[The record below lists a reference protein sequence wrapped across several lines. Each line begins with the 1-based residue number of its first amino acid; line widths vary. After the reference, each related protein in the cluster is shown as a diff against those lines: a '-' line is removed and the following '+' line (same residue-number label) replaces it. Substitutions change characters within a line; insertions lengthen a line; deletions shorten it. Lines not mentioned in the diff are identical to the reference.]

1 MGVRLGPYVVA
12 VVLIGTAT
20 AVGGCRFVAPQAG
33 ARCAWM
39 SQSPPSGGRT
49 AILVDTSN
57 STRAVGTRAG
67 APDYPTAMRAAV
79 RAAVDRRDTV
89 AVAGFSGTE
98 ADLAWSA
105 RDRST
110 DWQVGNPNADNQRDR
125 REEAVGCLD
134 DAVGAAQSS
143 PPRAAGTDVLRAV
156 SAAADW
162 LRQGTGARH
171 LILATDGLVTTGCAG
186 LVRARFVADTEI
198 DAIARTCRAAQEVR
212 PDELAAVDTVL
223 LGVGRPA
230 PHQPVPTPAQVQ
242 WLVRLWQRLCLD
254 AGARCQVS
262 TASATGTGDG
272 PAPAPVPAVPDA
284 VVPFGDGTQVVY
296 RVPAAG
302 LFDSGHWA
310 VRPAALPLLVG
321 IAVSTRNEPGARV
334 SVDGYADP
342 RGSAGDNVRL
352 SQRRADAVRDV
363 LVANGL
369 TNVEAHG
376 LGTTTVCPDPGLAG
390 TGVDADLQCA
400 RRVDIVVTR
409 A

>member
-125 REEAVGCLD
+125 RG
-134 DAVGAAQSS
+134 GGGGG
-143 PPRAAGTDVLRAV
+143 PPDPG
-156 SAAADW
+156 
-162 LRQGTGARH
+162 GG
-171 LILATDGLVTTGCAG
+171 
-186 LVRARFVADTEI
+186 
-198 DAIARTCRAAQEVR
+198 
-212 PDELAAVDTVL
+212 
-223 LGVGRPA
+223 
-230 PHQPVPTPAQVQ
+230 
-242 WLVRLWQRLCLD
+242 
-254 AGARCQVS
+254 
-262 TASATGTGDG
+262 G
-272 PAPAPVPAVPDA
+272 PAPP
-284 VVPFGDGTQVVY
+284 
-296 RVPAAG
+296 
-302 LFDSGHWA
+302 
-310 VRPAALPLLVG
+310 
-321 IAVSTRNEPGARV
+321 
-334 SVDGYADP
+334 P
-342 RGSAGDNVRL
+342 RGGGPRHPPRGL
-352 SQRRADAVRDV
+352 PRA
-363 LVANGL
+363 
-369 TNVEAHG
+369 
-376 LGTTTVCPDPGLAG
+376 
-390 TGVDADLQCA
+390 
-400 RRVDIVVTR
+400 
-409 A
+409 